1 VIELIKRYFG
11 KYKRYFII
19 GPIAKLFEAI
29 LELTVPLIM
38 ASMIDNVGLGVSYVI
53 KNAALIVGIGIVGLG
68 SALVCQYMGS
78 KASQEIGTDLRNVVF
93 EKINT
98 YSNENLD
105 RFGSSS
111 LITRLTTDINQVQ
124 TAVAMFIRL
133 AVRAPFL
140 IIGAAVMACFIDLR
154 LSIVFIVLIPLIAV
168 TLFVVTKKTIP
179 LYGNVQRKLD
189 AITARFSEQFSGV
202 RVIRAF
208 NTQDYEEARFEKTVE
223 DYKEEA
229 NKTAKI
235 SSALNPLT
243 YLFTGLSIA
252 AVLYFG
258 SFQIKAGTL
267 TAGDLIAFVGYLTQI
282 SLSLSI
288 VANLIVLFTKAAA
301 SAKRIVEV
309 LDTENALEMSIS
321 DENNNFLLKFEN
333 VYFRYNGA
341 NEDALSDISFNLGYG
356 ETLAILGN
364 TGSGK
369 STLINLIPRFYEFES
384 GLITF
389 AGRDIRKFDRHEL
402 REQIKIVPQT
412 SLLFSGTVLD
422 NLKFGDKNAD
432 EKAAVKALETACLD
446 NISPDSPV
454 TAGGKNFS
462 GGQRQRLAIAR
473 AIIHTENP
481 PKLVIFD
488 NSFSAL
494 DGATAKRLREN
505 LKKYLPDTAFIVI
518 TERINSV
525 IDSDAILVLD
535 DGRVIGSGK
544 HEELLA
550 GCEIYRDIY
559 ESQKV

>member
-1 VIELIKRYFG
+1 
-11 KYKRYFII
+11 
-19 GPIAKLFEAI
+19 
-29 LELTVPLIM
+29 M
-38 ASMIDNVGLGVSYVI
+38 ASMIDNVELGVEYVA
-53 KNAALIVGIGIVGLG
+53 KNAAFVVVIGIVGLG

-105 RFGSSS
+105 RFGSST
-111 LITRLTTDINQVQ
+111 LITRITTDINQVQ

-154 LSIVFIVLIPLIAV
+154 LSAVFILLIPLIAL
-168 TLFVVTKKTIP
+168 TLLIVTKKTIP
-179 LYGNVQRKLD
+179 LYGSIQAKLD
-189 AITARFSEQFSGV
+189 RLTSRFSEQFSGV

-223 DYKEEA
+223 DFKDEA
-229 NKTAKI
+229 IKTAKI

-243 YLFTGLSIA
+243 ALFTGFSIA

-258 SFQIKAGTL
+258 SFQIESGTL

-282 SLSLSI
+282 SLSLGI

-309 LDTENALEMSIS
+309 LDAENIQNAIDS
-321 DENNNFLLKFEN
+321 N
-333 VYFRYNGA
+333 VNAADKESLIQFSNVSFRYSGA
-341 NEDALSDISFNLGYG
+341 NEDTLSDISFNLGYG

-369 STLINLIPRFYEFES
+369 STLINLIPRFYESDS
-384 GLITF
+384 GVITF
-389 AGRDIRKFDRHEL
+389 AGRDIREYDNREL
-402 REQIKIVPQT
+402 REQIRVVPQT
-412 SLLFSGTVLD
+412 SLLFSGTVID

-432 EKAAVKALETACLD
+432 EKAAVTALETACLEG
-446 NISPDSPV
+446 ISHDSPV
-454 TAGGKNFS
+454 SAGGKNFS

-473 AIIHTENP
+473 AIIHTNTP
-481 PKLVIFD
+481 PKLLIFD

-494 DGATAKRLREN
+494 DGATARRLREN
-505 LKKYLPDTAFIVI
+505 LKKHLPDTAFIVI
-518 TERINSV
+518 TERINSIV
-525 IDSDAILVLD
+525 DSDVILVLD

-544 HEELLA
+544 HEELLSN
-550 GCEIYRDIY
+550 CEKYRDIY
-559 ESQKV
+559 ESQQ

>member
-1 VIELIKRYFG
+1 M
-11 KYKRYFII
+11 
-19 GPIAKLFEAI
+19 GPLAKLFEAI

-38 ASMIDNVGLGVSYVI
+38 ASMIDNVELGVEYVA
-53 KNAALIVGIGIVGLG
+53 KNAAFVVVIGIVGLG

-105 RFGSSS
+105 RFGSST
-111 LITRLTTDINQVQ
+111 LITRITTDINQVQ

-154 LSIVFIVLIPLIAV
+154 LSAVFILLIPLIAL
-168 TLFVVTKKTIP
+168 TLLIVTKKTIP
-179 LYGNVQRKLD
+179 LYGSIQAKLD
-189 AITARFSEQFSGV
+189 RLTSRFSEQFSGV

-223 DYKEEA
+223 DFKDEA
-229 NKTAKI
+229 IKTAKI

-243 YLFTGLSIA
+243 ALFTGFSIA

-258 SFQIKAGTL
+258 SFQIESGTL

-282 SLSLSI
+282 SLSLGI

-309 LDTENALEMSIS
+309 LDAENIQNAIDS
-321 DENNNFLLKFEN
+321 N
-333 VYFRYNGA
+333 VNAADKESLIQFSNVSFRYSGA
-341 NEDALSDISFNLGYG
+341 NEDTLSDISFNLGYG

-369 STLINLIPRFYEFES
+369 STLINLIPRFYESDS
-384 GLITF
+384 GVITF
-389 AGRDIRKFDRHEL
+389 AGRDIREYDNREL
-402 REQIKIVPQT
+402 REQIRVVPQT
-412 SLLFSGTVLD
+412 SLLFSGTVID

-432 EKAAVKALETACLD
+432 EKAAVTALETACLEG
-446 NISPDSPV
+446 ISHDSPV
-454 TAGGKNFS
+454 SAGGKNFS

-473 AIIHTENP
+473 AIIHTNTP
-481 PKLVIFD
+481 PKLLIFD

-494 DGATAKRLREN
+494 DGATARRLREN
-505 LKKYLPDTAFIVI
+505 LKKHLPDTAFIVI
-518 TERINSV
+518 TERINSIV
-525 IDSDAILVLD
+525 DSDVILVLD

-544 HEELLA
+544 HEELLSN
-550 GCEIYRDIY
+550 CEKYRDIY
-559 ESQKV
+559 ESQQ

>member
-1 VIELIKRYFG
+1 VIEIIKRYFG
-11 KYKRYFII
+11 KYKKYFIV
-19 GPIAKLFEAI
+19 GPLAKLFEAI

-38 ASMIDNVGLGVSYVI
+38 ASMIDNVGLGVEYVA
-53 KNAALIVGIGIVGLG
+53 KNAALIVVIGIIGLG

-105 RFGSSS
+105 RFGSST
-111 LITRLTTDINQVQ
+111 LITRITTDINQVQ

-154 LSIVFIVLIPLIAV
+154 LSAVFILLIPLIAL
-168 TLFVVTKKTIP
+168 TLLIVTKKTIP
-179 LYGNVQRKLD
+179 LYGNIQAKLD
-189 AITARFSEQFSGV
+189 RLTSRFSEQFSGV

-208 NTQDYEEARFEKTVE
+208 NTQDFEEKRFADSVE
-223 DYKEEA
+223 DFKGEA
-229 NKTAKI
+229 IKTAKI

-243 YLFTGLSIA
+243 ALFTGLSIA

-309 LDTENALEMSIS
+309 LDTENAVEMSIS
-321 DENNNFLLKFEN
+321 NENNDFLLQFKN
-333 VYFRYNGA
+333 VYFHYQGA
-341 NEDALSDISFNLGYG
+341 NEDTLSDISFDLGYG
-356 ETLAILGN
+356 QTLAILGN

-369 STLINLIPRFYEFES
+369 STLINLIPRFYETGS
-384 GLITF
+384 GVITF
-389 AGRDIRKFDRHEL
+389 AGRDIKGYDTREL
-402 REQIKIVPQT
+402 REFIHVVPQT
-412 SLLFSGTVLD
+412 SLLFSGTVMD

-473 AIIHTENP
+473 AIIHTNAP
-481 PKLVIFD
+481 PRLVIFD

-494 DGATAKRLREN
+494 DGATARRLREN
-505 LKKYLPDTAFIVI
+505 LRKYLPETAFIVI
-518 TERINSV
+518 TERINS
-525 IDSDAILVLD
+525 IADSDAIMVLD
-535 DGRVIGSGK
+535 DGKITALGR
-544 HEELLA
+544 HEELLQNS
-550 GCEIYRDIY
+550 EIYRDIY
-559 ESQKV
+559 ESQT